1 MARITTV
8 DDVPSG
14 TPMAVSLKSTRELVT
29 GNWRTFR
36 PVWITRPSPCNVDCP
51 AGTDV
56 RAYLQLAAE
65 GDAEGAWRT
74 ILEHN
79 PLPGVCGRVCY
90 HPCERNCNREGLD
103 GAVMVHAVERA
114 IADQARARRLRAP
127 RAAPS
132 TQARHVAIIGAGPA
146 GISCAYHLARRGHLP
161 TMFDAMPA
169 PGGMLR
175 HGIPPYRLPRE
186 VLDAELETLWDLGV
200 GFQGNARFGSTL
212 SWEDLNSYAAVFIAI
227 GANRSKPARVPGDD
241 APGVRSGLELLREA
255 NSGSRVSL
263 EGPVVVI
270 GGGNTAID
278 AARTALRLG
287 APAVTL
293 AYRRSREHMPAHPDE
308 IAQAESEGVRFL
320 FEMAPVCFHNGA
332 AGRLRAVELRRM
344 RPGAPDSSG
353 RPRPEPVP
361 GSEIQIPA
369 SHALTAIGEDVE
381 LEVFDPVV
389 DSDRGRICADA
400 WGRTTLP
407 AVFAGGDAAT
417 GAGMVVNAIGSG
429 RLAAQAI
436 DAWLAG
442 RDPSESRLVERA
454 GARDV
459 NFYYF
464 HPSPRGRVE
473 HLPREVAV
481 TGMQEV
487 ARGFDWPAAA
497 REARRCFTCGSCTEC
512 DNCLTFCPDAAVHH
526 DAPGGAYTVDLMHC
540 KGCGICAAECPR
552 GAVVLVPEEPR

>member
-8 DDVPSG
+8 DGVASG
-14 TPMAVSLKSTRELVT
+14 TPMAVSLRSTRDLVT

-36 PVWITRPSPCNVDCP
+36 PVWRTRPSPCNLDCP

-56 RAYLQLAAE
+56 RAYLRAVAD
-65 GDAEGAWRT
+65 GDAENAWRI

-90 HPCERNCNREGLD
+90 HPCERNCNRSAFD
-103 GAVMVHAVERA
+103 GAVAVHAVERA
-114 IADQARARRLRAP
+114 VADQARGRRFRVA

-161 TMFDAMPA
+161 TMFDAMPLA
-169 PGGMLR
+169 GGMLR
-175 HGIPPYRLPRE
+175 YGIPEYRLPRE

-212 SWEDLNSYAAVFIAI
+212 AWEDINNFAAVFIAI

-241 APGVRSGLELLREA
+241 LPGVQSGLDFLREV
-255 NSGSRVSL
+255 NSGKRVAL

-278 AARTALRLG
+278 AARTALRCG
-287 APAVTL
+287 APSVTV

-308 IAQAESEGVRFL
+308 IAQAEAEGVTFL
-320 FEMAPVCFHNGA
+320 FEAAPA
-332 AGRLRAVELRRM
+332 AFTSRGGVLWGVEVLRM
-344 RPGAPDSSG
+344 RLGAPDSSG
-353 RPRPEPVP
+353 RPRPEPIP
-361 GSEIQIPA
+361 GSETEIPA
-369 SHALTAIGEDVE
+369 ALALTAIGEDVE
-381 LEVFDPVV
+381 FEVFDPVV
-389 DSDRGRICADA
+389 DTDKGRIYADG

-442 RDPSESRLVERA
+442 RDPAEFE
-454 GARDV
+454 
-459 NFYYF
+459 
-464 HPSPRGRVE
+464 RVE
-473 HLPREVAV
+473 HAGSREVNFFYFRPAPRGHLEHLSREVAV
-481 TGMQEV
+481 GSMREV
-487 ARGFDWPAAA
+487 VRGFDWPAAGE
-497 REARRCFTCGSCTEC
+497 EARRCFSCGSCTEC
-512 DNCLTFCPDAAVHH
+512 DNCLTFCPDVAVLH
-526 DAPGGAYTVDLMHC
+526 DALSGVYSADLIHC
-540 KGCGICAAECPR
+540 KGCGICVEECPR
-552 GAVVLVPEEPR
+552 GAVVLAPEEQR